1 MDGVNEALYVTV
13 SRVFQ
18 VLSDISSCRDHRSVT
33 SSVTQCLWGD
43 SVSGPCDGQGIE
55 QDQHWMRHTVVSSEP
70 DASYMYTRNHRSQ
83 KNGWGS

>member
-18 VLSDISSCRDHRSVT
+18 VLSDISSCRDNRSVT

-55 QDQHWMRHTVVSSEP
+55 QDQHWMRHTDS
-70 DASYMYTRNHRSQ
+70 
-83 KNGWGS
+83 G